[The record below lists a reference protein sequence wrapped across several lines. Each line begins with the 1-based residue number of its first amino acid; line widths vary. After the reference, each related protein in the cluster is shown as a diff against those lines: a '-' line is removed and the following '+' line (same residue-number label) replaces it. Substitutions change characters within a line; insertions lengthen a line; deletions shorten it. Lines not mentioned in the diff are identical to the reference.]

1 MSESFESERAPEP
14 VGAFPHGKRVGELLF
29 VSCGHCNQLDPL
41 LKEMM

>member
-14 VGAFPHGKRVGELLF
+14 VGAFPHGKRVGVLF